1 MPFFILLLL
10 VALGA
15 VFFAYRAWTRRQHR
29 AALIDT
35 GLTDREWDIVM
46 RHAPLVTRMP
56 AELRPALAG
65 KISLFLGQVEFIGY
79 DGLEVTDEIAFS
91 VAAQACLLVVNTDH
105 WYDNLTTVLIY
116 PGAFKSL
123 QKDHDG
129 YIVSEEVVVRSG
141 ESWSRGPVILS
152 WRDSQQGAMNTEDGH
167 NVVLHEFAHQLDD
180 LSGHTDGA
188 PLMAEGQSLQDWS
201 RVVLGAFERHV
212 ENVQR
217 GKPTVLDAYGAT
229 NHQEFFAVAVETFF
243 EKSQQLRAEE
253 PEVYAQ
259 LARLLNLDP
268 VSWDQATAKA

>member
-1 MPFFILLLL
+1 MILMILLLI
-10 VALGA
+10 VTLGA
-15 VFFAYRAWTRRQHR
+15 AYLGYRVWTGHQRR
-29 AALIDT
+29 AALIET

-46 RHAPLVTRMP
+46 RHAPLVARMP

-91 VAAQACLLVVNTDH
+91 VAAQACLLVVNTDR
-105 WYDNLTTVLIY
+105 WYDSLTTVLVY

-129 YIVSEEVVVRSG
+129 YVVSEEVVVRSG

-152 WRDSQQGAMNTEDGH
+152 WRDSHLGAMNTQDGH

-201 RVVLGAFERHV
+201 RVVLEAFERHV
-212 ENVQR
+212 SNVQR
-217 GKPTVLDAYGAT
+217 GRPTVLDAYGAT

-243 EKSQQLRAEE
+243 EKPRQLLDEE
-253 PEVYAQ
+253 PQVYEQ
-259 LARLLNLDP
+259 LKLLLRLDP
-268 VSWDQATAKA
+268 AGWGQAAR